1 MKSSQGAE
9 HMETVTPGFPSSC
22 WEWEGR
28 WCCSGCVCGLT
39 CSCLWS
45 NAMGQGDGNGAGGVL
60 LAWVSHTGG
69 GCGPCVQGEKGTLG
83 PCRFHLVPV
92 GRYRPPLESPTQPL
106 LCAQPQRSH
115 LREQKWLT
123 SLPHHRASPLYHH
136 PGPTRAHPCIPI
148 HVPFGHSIPIPALP
162 VSASPSL
169 SPSVHPHPC
178 PSRLNITIPSA
189 QHPDPSIP
197 SPVPPPRPCVPTTLL
212 TPPFAAAFGQQSPS
226 PSAVPRFIRA
236 SKAEGWPSRS
246 LLGPCVFT
254 FTLCFEY
261 FPPRSM

>member
-1 MKSSQGAE
+1 MGLAGCCW
-9 HMETVTPGFPSSC
+9 PG
-22 WEWEGR
+22 
-28 WCCSGCVCGLT
+28 
-39 CSCLWS
+39 
-45 NAMGQGDGNGAGGVL
+45 
-60 LAWVSHTGG
+60 SHTQVVAVGSW
-69 GCGPCVQGEKGTLG
+69 PCVQGEKGTLG
-83 PCRFHLVPV
+83 PCWFHLVPV

-169 SPSVHPHPC
+169 SPSLHPHPC

-197 SPVPPPRPCVPTTLL
+197 SPIPPPCPRVPTTLL

-246 LLGPCVFT
+246 LLGPRVFT